1 LDAEPG
7 ITVLNDVVLNQVVV
21 CFGEGDKRDGLTK
34 AVIARVYSDG
44 VLFAAGAQWCGGWA
58 MRLSVSSGET
68 EEADIDVSA
77 AAIIAA
83 WKAVSKGQ
91 S

>member
-1 LDAEPG
+1 
-7 ITVLNDVVLNQVVV
+7 
-21 CFGEGDKRDGLTK
+21 
-34 AVIARVYSDG
+34 
-44 VLFAAGAQWCGGWA
+44 